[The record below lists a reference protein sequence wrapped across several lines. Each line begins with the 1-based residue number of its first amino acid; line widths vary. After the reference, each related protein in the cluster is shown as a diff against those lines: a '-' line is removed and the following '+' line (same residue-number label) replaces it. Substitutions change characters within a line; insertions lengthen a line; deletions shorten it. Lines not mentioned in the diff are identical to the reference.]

1 MDTNQ
6 INDSYNIVAGKVES
20 WITGFIEMLPN
31 LVVALLILIL
41 FYVIGKF
48 ARKAVSNLLGKIS
61 ANKTITNLL
70 ETIISIS
77 ILGIGVFIA
86 LSVLQLDGAVTSLL
100 AGAGIIGLALGFAF
114 QDIASN
120 FISGVILS
128 IRHPFG
134 IGDIISTND
143 YYGTV
148 TKLNL
153 RNTILRTVTGQIVYI
168 PNKKVFE
175 NPLENFTSTG
185 ERRID
190 LSCGVSYGDDLEK
203 ARDVA
208 TQAVNKLE
216 HIQSEKGI
224 EFYFEEFGD
233 SSINFKIRFWVAFSK
248 NPDFWN
254 ARSEAIIAI
263 TKAFDENDIMIPFP
277 IRTLDFGIK
286 GGEKLDGMLK
296 TANSRSGNS
305 SN

>member
-6 INDSYNIVAGKVES
+6 INNSYNIVAGKVES

>member
-175 NPLENFTSTG
+175 NPLENFTVTG
-185 ERRID
+185 ERRVD

-208 TQAVNKLE
+208 TEAVHSIGQRNKKRDV
-216 HIQSEKGI
+216 Q
-224 EFYFEEFGD
+224 FYYKEFGAVQL
-233 SSINFKIRFWVAFSK
+233 I
-248 NPDFWN
+248 
-254 ARSEAIIAI
+254 
-263 TKAFDENDIMIPFP
+263 
-277 IRTLDFGIK
+277 
-286 GGEKLDGMLK
+286 
-296 TANSRSGNS
+296 
-305 SN
+305 